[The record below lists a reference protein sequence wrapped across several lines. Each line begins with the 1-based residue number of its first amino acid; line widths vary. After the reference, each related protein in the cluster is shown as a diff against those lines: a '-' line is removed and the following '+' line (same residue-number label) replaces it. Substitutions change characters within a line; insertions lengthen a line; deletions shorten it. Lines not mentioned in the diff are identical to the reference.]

1 MVNGSVFK
9 ESEYREQ
16 QASAPTS
23 TEPNLTDRFMGTL
36 GEIRQDFVQFG
47 DALSVFPFRSA
58 LTVIGTLTVAFVA
71 FKVAMKFGSISSEL
85 TKKLRS

>member
-9 ESEYREQ
+9 EREYREQ
-16 QASAPTS
+16 QATTTP
-23 TEPNLTDRFMGTL
+23 EPSVADRFMGTL

-47 DALSVFPFRSA
+47 DALSVFPLRSA
-58 LTVIGTLTVAFVA
+58 LTVVGTLTVAFIA